1 MRALEEFVPAKTMLD
16 MEKPTLQA
24 HVEAILSQRGAYSSS
39 FLRDAISAA
48 REARRWRD
56 YYKTVDKE
64 LDAIKFKLGY
74 LAAEH
79 EELLPAFENIVKII
93 DELRRYPFTEQ
104 ESYSLLK

>member
-1 MRALEEFVPAKTMLD
+1 MHALEEFVPAKTMPD

-39 FLRDAISAA
+39 FLRNAVSAV
-48 REARRWRD
+48 RETRRWRD
-56 YYKTVDKE
+56 YYKTVNNQ
-64 LDAIKFKLGY
+64 LDHVRYKLGLIAADY
-74 LAAEH
+74 PDLFNELEGLATT
-79 EELLPAFENIVKII
+79 L

>member
-1 MRALEEFVPAKTMLD
+1 
-16 MEKPTLQA
+16 MEKPTLENHIGAVLAQK
-24 HVEAILSQRGAYSSS
+24 GAYSNP
-39 FLRDAISAA
+39 FLRDAISTA

-64 LDAIKFKLGY
+64 LDAIKFKLGH

-79 EELLPAFENIVKII
+79 EELLPAFENIVKTI